1 MYTAITNAR
10 VVIPH
15 GVLERGT
22 VVFDRDGITYVGD
35 SLPSSYQPVTIID
48 GTGHTLTPGLID
60 SHIHI
65 TMEPD
70 ANPWL
75 RMNDSDALIALRAA
89 RNAKAT
95 LSAGFTTVR
104 DLGAKNYIDLSL
116 RDAIQQGVV
125 QGPRMLAAGKC
136 ICMTGGHGWMMGREV
151 DSPDEARKAAR
162 EQLKAGADVIK
173 IMATGGVMTPGVE
186 PGAQQL
192 TREEMA
198 AAIIE
203 AVKAGKKTATHA
215 QGRTGIMEAVL
226 AGIHS
231 VEHGFSLD
239 EELCEEMVTRGVYLV
254 PTLVAPHWIVEK
266 GVSAGIPVWAVDKA
280 KASQEEHLK
289 SFELAIRSGVRVA
302 MGTDA
307 GTPFN
312 RHGQNALELELMVRS
327 GLSTRQAIDSAT
339 VAAADL
345 LGISDITG
353 DLTQGKRADLVLV
366 EGDPLQDIR
375 LLQTNIVKVWKDGA
389 LFSQ

>member
-1 MYTAITNAR
+1 MYTTITNVS
-10 VVIPH
+10 VVVPH

-22 VVFDRDGITYVGD
+22 VVFSQEGIAYVGE
-35 SLPSSYQPVTIID
+35 SLPPNYSSLEIVD
-48 GTGHTLTPGLID
+48 GSGHTLTPGLID
-60 SHIHI
+60 AHVHI

-89 RNAKAT
+89 RNAQAT
-95 LSAGFTTVR
+95 LAAGFTTVR
-104 DLGAKNYIDLSL
+104 DLGAKNYIDLAL
-116 RDAIQQGVV
+116 RDAIAQGVV
-125 QGPRMLAAGKC
+125 QGSRMLAAGKC

-198 AAIIE
+198 AAIGE

-231 VEHGFSLD
+231 VEHGFYLD
-239 EELCEEMVTRGVYLV
+239 DELCEEMVRRGVYLV
-254 PTLVAPHWIVEK
+254 PTLVAPYWIVEK
-266 GVSAGIPVWAVDKA
+266 GIEAGIPVWAVDKA
-280 KASQEEHLK
+280 KASQEAHLK
-289 SFELAIRSGVRVA
+289 SFELAIRSGVKVA

-312 RHGQNALELELMVRS
+312 LHGRNALELELMVKS
-327 GLSTRQAIDSAT
+327 GLSPRQAIDSAT
-339 VAAADL
+339 LSGADL
-345 LGISDITG
+345 LGISHFTG

-375 LLQTNIVKVWKDGA
+375 LLQTSIVKVWKDGVLA
-389 LFSQ
+389 

>member
-1 MYTAITNAR
+1 MYTAITNVR
-10 VVIPH
+10 LVVPH
-15 GVLERGT
+15 GVIERGT
-22 VVFDRDGITYVGD
+22 VVFNEEGITYVGD
-35 SLPSSYQPVTIID
+35 SLPAEYQLEVVID
-48 GTGHTLTPGLID
+48 GTGQTLMPGLID
-60 SHIHI
+60 AHVHI

-89 RNAKAT
+89 RNAQAT
-95 LSAGFTTVR
+95 LAAGFTTVR
-104 DLGAKNYIDLSL
+104 DLGAKNYVDFSL
-116 RDAIQQGVV
+116 RDAIKQGVV
-125 QGPRMLAAGKC
+125 KGPHLLAAGKC

-198 AAIIE
+198 AAITE

-231 VEHGFSLD
+231 VEHGFYLD
-239 EELCEEMVTRGVYLV
+239 DELCAEMVRRGVYLV
-254 PTLVAPHWIVEK
+254 PTLIAPYRIVEN
-266 GVSAGIPVWAVDKA
+266 GIEAGIPAWAVDKA
-280 KASQEEHLK
+280 KASQEAHLK
-289 SFELAIRSGVRVA
+289 SFELAIRSGVKVA

-312 RHGQNALELELMVRS
+312 LHGGNAFELELMVQS
-327 GLSTRQAIDSAT
+327 GLTPRQAIDSAT
-339 VAAADL
+339 VAGADL
-345 LGISDITG
+345 LGITNTTGDITK
-353 DLTQGKRADLVLV
+353 GKRADLVLV
-366 EGDPLQDIR
+366 EGDPLQDIS
-375 LLQTNIVKVWKDGA
+375 LLQTNIVKVWKEGV
-389 LFSQ
+389 LV

>member
-10 VVIPH
+10 VIVPH

-22 VVFDRDGITYVGD
+22 VVFSQDGIAYVGD
-35 SLPSSYQPVTIID
+35 FLPSEYQPVTTVD
-48 GTGHTLTPGLID
+48 GTGKTLMPGLID
-60 SHIHI
+60 AHVHI

-89 RNAKAT
+89 RNAHAT
-95 LSAGFTTVR
+95 LAAGFTTVR

-116 RDAIQQGVV
+116 RDAIKQGVV
-125 QGPRMLAAGKC
+125 QGPHMLAAGKC
-136 ICMTGGHGWMMGREV
+136 ICMTGGHGWMMGREA

-198 AAIIE
+198 AAISE

-231 VEHGFSLD
+231 VEHGFYLD
-239 EELCEEMVTRGVYLV
+239 AELCEEMVRRGVYLV
-254 PTLVAPHWIVEK
+254 PTLVAPYWIVEK
-266 GVSAGIPVWAVDKA
+266 GIEAGIPVWAVDKA
-280 KASQEEHLK
+280 KASQEAHLK
-289 SFELAIRSGVRVA
+289 SFELAVQSGVKVA

-312 RHGQNALELELMVRS
+312 RHGKNALELELMVKS
-327 GLSTRQAIDSAT
+327 GLSPRQAIESAT
-339 VAAADL
+339 LAAADL
-345 LGISDITG
+345 LGISNLTG
-353 DLTQGKRADLVLV
+353 DITQGKRADLVLV
-366 EGDPLQDIR
+366 EGDPLQDIK
-375 LLQTNIVKVWKDGA
+375 LLQTSIVKVWKDGV
-389 LFSQ
+389 LI